1 MSPARKEESPDASE
15 IAARQVPVPRKQA
28 AKKPRDKQA
37 AAPAPTPEPS
47 ADKAARKSQTVKTT
61 LYLPQEISEGCRD
74 AVIYLAGHP
83 EYLTLTTLIENAL
96 RRELDRLKD
105 RYTDGK
111 PFPTRRRELRAGRP
125 LGT

>member
-1 MSPARKEESPDASE
+1 M
-15 IAARQVPVPRKQA
+15 QLPVPRKRGAKKQREGASSSA
-28 AKKPRDKQA
+28 AKATPKGPVKA
-37 AAPAPTPEPS
+37 AAKGEGAVEKPS
-47 ADKAARKSQTVKTT
+47 RRSVTVKTT

-105 RYTDGK
+105 RYTDGQ